1 MDFYLSYQNAVLP
14 GITWSFQSLS
24 KTILSYLLITSGW
37 MIYFN
42 WYMNQLKSLRL
53 IYNLYIS
60 QYISIRILNKKRH
73 IWNQTYRNNK
83 TEKYNN
89 EDESYIYAQDC
100 LERNILN
107 IQEYTFICLSSF
119 SEHFSE
125 ISLAKSLETNE
136 ISQNQFRGL

>member
-1 MDFYLSYQNAVLP
+1 MYDLNISP
-14 GITWSFQSLS
+14 
-24 KTILSYLLITSGW
+24 
-37 MIYFN
+37 
-42 WYMNQLKSLRL
+42 
-53 IYNLYIS
+53 YIF
-60 QYISIRILNKKRH
+60 IGILNKKRH
-73 IWNQTYRNNK
+73 IWNQTHRNNK
-83 TEKYNN
+83 TEKYNTA
-89 EDESYIYAQDC
+89 DKSYIYAQDC